1 MNNPGLYASIYQ
13 QIREYAELV
22 DTVLI
27 SIKSGTSDVRD
38 PERQKLSNLLI
49 ILAGNTW
56 DSLPT
61 RLVALLLR
69 DKDNT
74 NQQKWEKLGKSL
86 LSDRLDPSITKDLE
100 DLAVALEQE
109 QVGTITKMRGSLR

>member
-27 SIKSGTSDVRD
+27 SIKSGISAVSD
-38 PERQKLSNLLI
+38 PERQKLGNLLI
-49 ILAGNTW
+49 TLSGNTW

-61 RLVALLLR
+61 RMIALLLR
-69 DKDNT
+69 DKDNV
-74 NQQKWEKLGKSL
+74 NQQKWAKLGRVL
-86 LSDRLDPSITKDLE
+86 LSEQLDPSITKDLE

-109 QVGTITKMRGSLR
+109 QVGTITKMRGNLR